1 MCNTAAEF
9 YSMRSSIAALGVAVA
24 TLLSAAPSF
33 ADSAT
38 GEAPLRLIRTIT
50 LPAIDGDFDHFGVD
64 LKGNRLFLAA
74 EEHHTIE
81 LFDLQS
87 GTPLRSI
94 KGFDTPHSMLLL
106 PDHDRIYVIDGGDG
120 GAARILNTTT
130 YEVENSI
137 KLTEDADAIS
147 YDGARHL
154 LYVTNGGKE
163 AHNDFSLVT
172 AIDTD
177 KGERV
182 GEFRFPSANLEGI
195 TLEKNGPLM
204 YVNARDKNQIAVFD
218 RAAGKVKAMWPLKLI
233 QHNTPLILDEAD
245 HRLLVA
251 GRKPGRFGVMDSD
264 SGKELLALPAGDD
277 VDDMAYDPASK
288 RIYLACG
295 EGFIDVFHQTDADH
309 YEELGR
315 VKTLPGAKTGVL
327 VPQLHRYYAIS
338 ARKGKTPATLF
349 IFQVPM

>member
-1 MCNTAAEF
+1 
-9 YSMRSSIAALGVAVA
+9 MRSTIAALGVAVA

-33 ADSAT
+33 ADA
-38 GEAPLRLIRTIT
+38 GKAEAPLRLIRTIT

-64 LKGNRLFLAA
+64 LQGNRLFLAA
-74 EEHHTIE
+74 EDHHSVE
-81 LFDLQS
+81 LFDLKS
-87 GTPLRSI
+87 GKPLSSI
-94 KGFDTPHSMLLL
+94 TGFDTPHSMLLL
-106 PDHDRIYVIDGGDG
+106 LDHNQIYVIDGGDG
-120 GAARILNTTT
+120 GAARILDATT
-130 YEVENSI
+130 YKIKKSI
-137 KLTEDADAIS
+137 KLTEDADAMS
-147 YDGARHL
+147 YDAAKHL

-172 AIDTD
+172 VIDTD

-182 GEFRFPSANLEGI
+182 GEFRFPSANLESI

-218 RAAGKVKAMWPLKLI
+218 RAAGTVKAMWPLNLI

-251 GRKPGRFGVMDSD
+251 GRKPGRFGAVDSD
-264 SGKELLALPAGDD
+264 SGKEVVALPAGDD
-277 VDDMAYDPASK
+277 VDDMTYDPATK

-327 VPQLHRYYAIS
+327 VPGLHRYYAVS
-338 ARKGKTPATLF
+338 ARKGKVPATLF
-349 IFQVPM
+349 IFEVPM